1 MQPSDT
7 VANGALPN
15 LIRLLEQYES
25 RAKAMATIEIQMA
38 KRVGRRRT
46 VIPAHQQRKKTDFLT
61 VHDRSITFN
70 VRQER
75 VGQVHQWYSLA
86 RHVATSQ
93 ADLRRST
100 RSKAPDSPG
109 PDEAAQGY
117 IPECC
122 CHGCGM
128 ITHTQKTEVIRL
140 ALSFLEHPSTADI
153 TPGHE
158 SRLIAVT
165 EVCKT
170 NGLPNEITLMVLA
183 MVQPIGMYR
192 YLFMEPGARRWWT
205 VEDSERRD

>member
-1 MQPSDT
+1 
-7 VANGALPN
+7 
-15 LIRLLEQYES
+15 
-25 RAKAMATIEIQMA
+25 MATIEIQMA

-109 PDEAAQGY
+109 PGKQSTTMGK
-117 IPECC
+117 
-122 CHGCGM
+122 G
-128 ITHTQKTEVIRL
+128 
-140 ALSFLEHPSTADI
+140 ALLKGTKMKQRRA
-153 TPGHE
+153 T
-158 SRLIAVT
+158 SRNVVATDV
-165 EVCKT
+165 
-170 NGLPNEITLMVLA
+170 G
-183 MVQPIGMYR
+183 
-192 YLFMEPGARRWWT
+192 
-205 VEDSERRD
+205 